1 MGLFLHFLSKP
12 SETTEKNTEI
22 PCLDFLL
29 GLPSSHARKK
39 PSTFS
44 FLGFGEEGNNY
55 FFNYFIAAGLPWV
68 HTLNDFGVMDIPHYH
83 FSWIRSNLR
92 TDMLTAIKELFMLK
106 GIQEIELTNDN
117 ATLIRELNGM
127 ELEKVIVTNIKLEN
141 DELLYMGKNPNVEEA
156 FGKDDYWYELDNDL
170 ESYVTCDC
178 SIYEEVYNALKN
190 K

>member
-1 MGLFLHFLSKP
+1 
-12 SETTEKNTEI
+12 
-22 PCLDFLL
+22 
-29 GLPSSHARKK
+29 
-39 PSTFS
+39 
-44 FLGFGEEGNNY
+44 
-55 FFNYFIAAGLPWV
+55 
-68 HTLNDFGVMDIPHYH
+68 
-83 FSWIRSNLR
+83 
-92 TDMLTAIKELFMLK
+92 MLTAIKELFMLK